1 MTDDWEADHDGIDRR
16 GRRKRLTTA
25 VGLLLVVVFV
35 VPVVL
40 GVVMTIAG

>member
-1 MTDDWEADHDGIDRR
+1 MNDRETEH

-40 GVVMTIAG
+40 GLVMTIAG